1 MKNKE
6 AIATD
11 KAKNPLSRI
20 EKTPS
25 RLSSRSPSVARRSL
39 SLSSAPS
46 TSNSELQSKSSNDN
60 YSEIVE
66 NEEYSDDTGDSGESE
81 NELKNEN
88 ISYNFFDIRDNHYY
102 CKICQKVI
110 DFKF

>member
-6 AIATD
+6 ATATD

-20 EKTPS
+20 EKTLS
-25 RLSSRSPSVARRSL
+25 KLSSRSPSVARRSL

-46 TSNSELQSKSSNDN
+46 TLNSALKSKSSNDN

-66 NEEYSDDTGDSGESE
+66 NEEDSDDTGDSGESE
-81 NELKNEN
+81 NELKIEN
-88 ISYNFFDIRDNHYY
+88 IWYFFDVRDNHNY
-102 CKICQKVI
+102 CKICEKA
-110 DFKF
+110 

>member
-66 NEEYSDDTGDSGESE
+66 NEEYSDDTGDSDDTE
-81 NELKNEN
+81 NELKKEN
-88 ISYNFFDIRDNHYY
+88 IWNFFDIRDNHYY
-102 CKICQKVI
+102 CKFCQKVI